1 MSLLAVLLGY
11 WLFLNQC
18 FTFLVSLQENN
29 ESNILQAAIIV
40 IHFIIVI
47 TLISNKSNLFLQR
60 ESAVEQ
66 VLNPVYL
73 QSVRQPVQMN

>member
-1 MSLLAVLLGY
+1 MSLLAFLLGY
-11 WLFLNQC
+11 WLFLTQC

-66 VLNPVYL
+66 VQATFSL
-73 QSVRQPVQMN
+73 